1 MHLAAFDRV
10 RARIAAEGFTPDMQT
25 RIALFLCATKA
36 VNLPFLTLAAAGPAQ
51 GLVWQAL
58 TSQLFRE
65 AEALTLL
72 LRVTQW
78 SLDPAVYA
86 ESLQMTAPL
95 YAESARSGFTGWP
108 PPAEGVGLEA
118 LALGHALLA
127 TVRLAPVV
135 PAGEAALSPF
145 AVALLRIEQEN
156 GRLLQTQ
163 IRLLKDGYAAIPL
176 ADRENAIGAKAAAVD
191 AAFARFLDAL
201 AGRP

>member
-51 GLVWQAL
+51 GLAWQAL

-72 LRVTQW
+72 LRVTHW
-78 SLDPAVYA
+78 SLDPSVYA
-86 ESLQMTAPL
+86 DGLRLAAPI
-95 YAESARSGFTGWP
+95 YAESARSGLGARP
-108 PPAEGVGLEA
+108 QGAEGLGLEA

-135 PAGEAALSPF
+135 PAGEAALTPF

-156 GRLLQTQ
+156 GRQLQAQ
-163 IRLLKDGYAAIPL
+163 IRLLKDGFAAIAM
-176 ADRENAIGAKAAAVD
+176 ADRESAIAAKAAAVD
-191 AAFARFLDAL
+191 AAFGRFLDAL
-201 AGRP
+201 AGPP